1 MLPQSAG
8 EGAVLTFTTDPEVG
22 GPQPGTGASI
32 FTAVDEVDARG
43 LAGDV
48 LGNVGN
54 RPSDRA
60 GVAGHVGA
68 VLAQSTVGP
77 APTLVESRGA
87 WPQAAPLGQRHLGS
101 EYEISDVFVLV

>member
-1 MLPQSAG
+1 MLPQPAG

-60 GVAGHVGA
+60 GVAGRVGA

-77 APTLVESRGA
+77 APTLVESRGGVA
-87 WPQAAPLGQRHLGS
+87 SGCAFGAAAPGL
-101 EYEISDVFVLV
+101 